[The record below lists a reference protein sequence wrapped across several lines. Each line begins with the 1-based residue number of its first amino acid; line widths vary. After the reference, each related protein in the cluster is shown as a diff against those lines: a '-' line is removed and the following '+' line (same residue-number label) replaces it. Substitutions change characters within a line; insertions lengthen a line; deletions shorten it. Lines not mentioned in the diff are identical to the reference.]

1 MSTFRT
7 LNEAE
12 QVLFNRINTM
22 LKYQV
27 AIHRVKT
34 IAEAKSFVI
43 DEYFRRIKDWGDW
56 DTWEHKEYIREI
68 FTDRNIE
75 IAFEDVESMTEL
87 DKESFVFE
95 IEGYHM

>member
-27 AIHRVKT
+27 AIYRVKT

-43 DEYFRRIKDWGDW
+43 DEYFNRITEYGDW
-56 DTWEHKEYIREI
+56 SDWEHKEYVREI
-68 FTDRNIE
+68 FNERSIE
-75 IAFEDVESMTEL
+75 IAFEEVESMTDLE
-87 DKESFVFE
+87 KESFVFE
-95 IEGYHM
+95 IEGYYM

>member
-1 MSTFRT
+1 MSIFRT
-7 LNEAE
+7 LNESE

-56 DTWEHKEYIREI
+56 DTWEHKEYVREI
-68 FTDRNIE
+68 FNERNIE

-87 DKESFVFE
+87 EKESFVFE